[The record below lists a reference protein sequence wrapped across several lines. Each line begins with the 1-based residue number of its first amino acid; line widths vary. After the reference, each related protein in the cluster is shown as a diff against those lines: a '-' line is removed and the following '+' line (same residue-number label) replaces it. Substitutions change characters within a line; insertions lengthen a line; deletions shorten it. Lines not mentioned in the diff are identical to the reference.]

1 MTVHFFFQYANIW
14 QIAVTAVI
22 VQAISDD
29 ERVGDFKPVVID
41 RDIYFAARWL
51 AKKRRNPDRTGTPF
65 QEEGLQLAERNACI
79 DDIFDNQDIT
89 ASDITV
95 QIFTDLDEPRR
106 RRLSTI
112 TGANHEIEFDRAINT
127 ACQIGKERDGAL

>member
-51 AKKRRNPDRTGTPF
+51 AKKRRNRHPVPG
-65 QEEGLQLAERNACI
+65 GG
-79 DDIFDNQDIT
+79 
-89 ASDITV
+89 AST
-95 QIFTDLDEPRR
+95 
-106 RRLSTI
+106 
-112 TGANHEIEFDRAINT
+112 
-127 ACQIGKERDGAL
+127 C